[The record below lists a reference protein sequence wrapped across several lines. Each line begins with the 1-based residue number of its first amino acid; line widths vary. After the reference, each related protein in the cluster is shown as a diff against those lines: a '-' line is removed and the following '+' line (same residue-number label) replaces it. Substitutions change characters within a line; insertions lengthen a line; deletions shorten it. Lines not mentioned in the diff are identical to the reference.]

1 MKQWIYPVMIIVA
14 ASSYGILSTIVKL
27 AMQGGFSA
35 SEAVTSQYVCGFIL
49 VAFLYIVTQRRV
61 PRLRGGKTL
70 VLTGALT
77 ATTGIVYGQA
87 LIYLPASLA
96 VVMLFQ
102 FTWIGMLIECVAQ
115 RRLPKRIEVIS
126 LIILFVGTL
135 MAAGVVN
142 VDLSGIPLKGWVL
155 GFLSGVSFAFFIFI
169 NSKPIEGMDSTTR
182 LLFVSTVAVIMA
194 SIFQSPEII
203 WNGTLF
209 AEGLWLYG
217 AALGLFGIVLPIFL
231 FSVAVPR
238 VGSGASSIL
247 GAMEL
252 PVAVLASVL
261 ILREP
266 FTLIQFF
273 GILVIFAGM
282 ILPSVFQKKVPLE
295 T

>member
-70 VLTGALT
+70 VLTGMLT

>member
-27 AMQGGFSA
+27 AMQVGFSA
-35 SEAVTSQYVCGFIL
+35 SEAVTSQYVCGFIF
-49 VAFLYIVTQRRV
+49 VAIIYIISQRRV
-61 PRLRGGKTL
+61 PHFQGGKIL
-70 VLTGALT
+70 ILTGMLT

-102 FTWIGMLIECVAQ
+102 FTWIGMIIECVAQ
-115 RRLPKRIEVIS
+115 HRMPKRIEVIS
-126 LIILFVGTL
+126 LVILFVGTI
-135 MAAGVVN
+135 MAAGVIN
-142 VDLSGIPLKGWVL
+142 VDLSGIPWQGWVL

-169 NSKPIEGMDSTTR
+169 NSKQIEGMDSTTR
-182 LLFVSTVAVIMA
+182 LLFVATVALIMA
-194 SIFQSPEII
+194 AIFQSPEIV

-209 AEGLWLYG
+209 TDGLWIYG
-217 AALGLFGIVLPIFL
+217 TALGLFGIVLPIYL

-261 ILREP
+261 VLQEP
-266 FTLIQFF
+266 FTAIQFI
-273 GILVIFAGM
+273 GIIVIFTGM
-282 ILPSVFQKKVPLE
+282 VLPSLFQKKIPLE